1 MNFKKLEEKLNPIL
15 EKHHLT
21 IYSIRTKKEF
31 GEKIVEIL
39 LDTET
44 MNINDLEAIHLEFV
58 AQLDDDDIDPDY
70 YLELSSL
77 GAERPLKTAEEV
89 EKAIDKYVYLEAD
102 AYRGVGF
109 LRAFNEDMIELEINQ
124 KGRIRK
130 IQIPYATVRNMRT
143 SVKV

>member
-102 AYRGVGF
+102 VYRGVGF